1 MPEIPEVEAFKS
13 YVKSH
18 CMNKSIADISISASK
33 IIHGISPATFKKT
46 LIDNKFTH
54 IERKGKFLI
63 IKLAKADKYLVMH
76 FGLTGSVRS
85 TQEGDKVRF
94 SAVRFIFKNHT
105 VLHFKSIR
113 KFEKIWLVSD
123 PDKIKTLRTMGPDA
137 LKLTLKEFKAIL
149 TKNGSKNIKAVLM
162 DQDKIAGIGN
172 EYADEILFQAHI
184 DPHHSVKQL
193 SSAQLGSIYRHMKSV
208 LRYATSV
215 QKKAIKK
222 ASSGEFFS
230 KENRK
235 MFKSSYIQAHR
246 HIDMICPKNRT
257 HRLKTATIAGRT
269 TYYCPI
275 DQQ

>member
-13 YVKSH
+13 YIKSH
-18 CMNKSIADISISASK
+18 CMNKPIADISISTAK
-33 IIHGISPATFKKT
+33 IIHGVSPATFKKT

-63 IKLAKADKYLVMH
+63 IKLAKPDKYLVMH
-76 FGLTGSVRS
+76 FGLTGSVHC
-85 TQEGDKVRF
+85 TKEDEKVRF

-105 VLHFKSIR
+105 ELHFKSIR

-137 LKLTLKEFKAIL
+137 LALTQKEFKTIL
-149 TKNGSKNIKAVLM
+149 AKNSSKNIKAALM
-162 DQDKIAGIGN
+162 DQAKIAGIGN

-184 DPHHSVKQL
+184 DPHHSIKQL
-193 SSAQLGSIYRHMKSV
+193 SAVQLGAIYRHMKSV
-208 LRYATSV
+208 LRYAMSV
-215 QKKAIKK
+215 QKKAIKR
-222 ASSGEFFS
+222 ASVGELFS
-230 KENRK
+230 KEDRK
-235 MFKSSYIQAHR
+235 MFKFSYLQAHR
-246 HIDMICPKNRT
+246 HIDMICPKNRK

-275 DQQ
+275 DQV